1 MAIESISQLMKG
13 FESDKVREF
22 RKKDS
27 PLNIQIIPNVKRIK
41 VEKVAVALEMAAAAT
56 QNNVNESKNS

>member
-1 MAIESISQLMKG
+1 MMKG

-41 VEKVAVALEMAAAAT
+41 VEKVAVALEMAAAA
-56 QNNVNESKNS
+56 